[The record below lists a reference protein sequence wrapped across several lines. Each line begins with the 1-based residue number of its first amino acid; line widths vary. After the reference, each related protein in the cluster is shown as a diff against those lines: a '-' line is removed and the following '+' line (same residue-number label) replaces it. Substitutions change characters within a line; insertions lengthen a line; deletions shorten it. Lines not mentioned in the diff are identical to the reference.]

1 MDIQD
6 IPASREDSAA
16 VDAARKPG
24 PPPPAAGIRDTA
36 FSENRKR
43 GVHRWT
49 PWIAGFSGSFVGGVL
64 ERESRRNGQP
74 LSVLDPFAGVGTTLV
89 EAVADGHDAVGFE
102 INPYAALACEAKA
115 NVPRYDAD
123 VFADAI
129 ARFRAFAD
137 EKAWLRSPP
146 ASAPPPA
153 FVSRSPFFSPEIEL
167 QTLACMDFMRQET
180 SGWVR
185 RLFDLALG
193 SVMVGFSNYS
203 YEPSLGTRA
212 GAGKPNIERADVA
225 GIIERKLRDML
236 DDIIAFQS
244 DAARGRGA
252 GAAVVH
258 PVSFM
263 EYARRVAPAGVDVII
278 TSPSYMNNY
287 HYIRN
292 TRPQLYWLGLANDP
306 SELKRIERESFGRFW
321 QTVRTGAEVALIPD
335 LPDLRERLR
344 ELRSRYPE
352 KGAYGGPGWANY
364 AATYF
369 NDCQRFC
376 QTALP
381 LLKSGGAMV
390 VVIGNS
396 ILQGMEFPT
405 DRLFAEIAETEGF
418 ELAGIQEARGKRTGN
433 SVVNSSARVG
443 KAPKGARLYEA
454 TVELRRPLFAT
465 GKFDAKAR
473 RRRGAKR
480 WGMTA
485 RKASVL
491 A

>member
-6 IPASREDSAA
+6 IPTSREDSAAA
-16 VDAARKPG
+16 VDAARKSG
-24 PPPPAAGIRDTA
+24 RQIPAAGIRDTA

-49 PWIAGFSGSFVGGVL
+49 PWIAGFSGSFAGGVL
-64 ERESRRNGQP
+64 ERESRNGER
-74 LSVLDPFAGVGTTLV
+74 LRVLDPFAGVGTTLV
-89 EAVADGHDAVGFE
+89 EAVADGHDAIGFE

-123 VFADAI
+123 AFADAI

-137 EKAWLRSPP
+137 EKAWLISPP

-153 FVSRSPFFSPEIEL
+153 FISRAPFFSPEIEL
-167 QTLACMDFMRQET
+167 ETLGCMDFMRQET

-212 GAGKPNIERADVA
+212 GAGKPNIESADVS

-236 DDIIAFQS
+236 ADIIAFQT
-244 DAARGRGA
+244 DAARGGGA

-263 EYARRVAPAGVDVII
+263 EFADRVAPAGVDVII
-278 TSPSYMNNY
+278 TSPPYMNNY

-321 QTVRTGAEVALIPD
+321 QTVRAGAEVALIPD

-381 LLKSGGAMV
+381 LLKPGGAMV

-405 DRLFAEIAETEGF
+405 DRIFAEIAETEGF
-418 ELAGIQEARGKRTGN
+418 ELAAIREARGKRTGN
-433 SVVNSSARVG
+433 SVVNSSARVA
-443 KAPKGARLYEA
+443 KAPKGARLYET
-454 TVELRRPLFAT
+454 TVELRRP
-465 GKFDAKAR
+465 
-473 RRRGAKR
+473 
-480 WGMTA
+480 
-485 RKASVL
+485 
-491 A
+491 